1 METNLCNLTPA
12 QRKIGQAQEKISNK
26 AELAGK
32 TVIGAAGLVGATKV
46 LSEAVNVPKMREVTS
61 IATKGMDNFTSTTRD
76 VVKIHRFQNHTIK
89 DKILNKIGK
98 GLEKVW
104 ETTKSFYDK
113 SLKDKVDDFIKNF
126 KEADADQKGA
136 VVAVCAIATGFIVS
150 TIVNAVKYHAKE
162 KEIEQKYN

>member
-12 QRKIGQAQEKISNK
+12 QRKIGQAQEKINNR
-26 AELAGK
+26 AELIGK
-32 TVIGAAGLVGATKV
+32 TAIGAAGFVGATKV
-46 LSEAVNVPKMREVTS
+46 LAEAANVPKIKEKISTRVTKDGFCS
-61 IATKGMDNFTSTTRD
+61 ATQD
-76 VVKIHRFQNHTIK
+76 VVKINRFKNHRIK
-89 DKILNKIGK
+89 DKILNKMGE

-113 SLKDKVDDFIKNF
+113 SLKNKVDDFIKTF

-136 VVAVCAIATGFIVS
+136 VVAVCALATGFIVS

>member
-1 METNLCNLTPA
+1 M
-12 QRKIGQAQEKISNK
+12 K
-26 AELAGK
+26 
-32 TVIGAAGLVGATKV
+32 
-46 LSEAVNVPKMREVTS
+46 EVTS
-61 IATKGMDNFTSTTRD
+61 IAKRMDNFTSATRD
-76 VVKIHRFQNHTIK
+76 LVKAHRFPNHRIK
-89 DKILNKIGK
+89 DKILNKMSE

-136 VVAVCAIATGFIVS
+136 FGIFCALTGVFAIS

>member
-1 METNLCNLTPA
+1 METNLCNLTPT
-12 QRKIGQAQEKISNK
+12 QRKIGQAQEKINNR

-32 TVIGAAGLVGATKV
+32 TAIGAAGFVGAAKV
-46 LSEAVNVPKMREVTS
+46 LSEAVNVPKMRMS
-61 IATKGMDNFTSTTRD
+61 AITKGMDNFTSATQD
-76 VVKIHRFQNHTIK
+76 VVKIHRFKNHRIK
-89 DKILNKIGK
+89 DKILNKMGE

-136 VVAVCAIATGFIVS
+136 VVAVCALATGFIVS

>member
-1 METNLCNLTPA
+1 MKE
-12 QRKIGQAQEKISNK
+12 IISK
-26 AELAGK
+26 AK
-32 TVIGAAGLVGATKV
+32 
-46 LSEAVNVPKMREVTS
+46 R
-61 IATKGMDNFTSTTRD
+61 MDNFTSATRD
-76 VVKIHRFQNHTIK
+76 LVKTHRFPNHRIK
-89 DKILNKIGK
+89 DKILNKMGK

-136 VVAVCAIATGFIVS
+136 VVAVCALATGFIVS

>member
-12 QRKIGQAQEKISNK
+12 QRKIGQAQEKINNR

-32 TVIGAAGLVGATKV
+32 TAIGAAGLVGATKV
-46 LSEAVNVPKMREVTS
+46 LSEAVNVPKMRMPA
-61 IATKGMDNFTSTTRD
+61 ITKGMDNFTSATRD
-76 VVKIHRFQNHTIK
+76 LVKIHRFQNHRIK
-89 DKILNKIGK
+89 DKILNKMGK

-113 SLKDKVDDFIKNF
+113 SLKNKVDDFIKTF

-136 VVAVCAIATGFIVS
+136 FVAVCALATGFIVS